1 MFWTD
6 KDNRD
11 LIADKFPWFLST
23 YDSLPHAVQR
33 ADCARYFYMLQYG
46 GCYFDLDFESLKP
59 LEPLLADVQVALGY
73 MSKNIPHELSLPNA
87 FLASVPG
94 HKLWHYVIKH
104 VLKNCESGKVN
115 IGDAH
120 RVTGPIMLKEAVA
133 DYQSTAISK
142 DLTIFPPD
150 KVYGV
155 DWLWRDDKSM
165 QSAFK
170 LAEVDLTPLLPPE
183 ALAPFAE
190 EISGRQKRRHRR
202 AEQEARM
209 AQREAADAADA
220 AAAAAIK
227 GLTAQELKAMPKPSN
242 PAAALAAASM
252 TEEDALDAAIA
263 QSLGL
268 SGSPDENGDLHGA
281 GPDGAALPP
290 EAGVSFANIAKM
302 GFAATGPKLSPGA
315 PEMGRANAQHGS
327 PGADMGGP
335 LGPVWGPQLP
345 GSKPAVAS
353 QGNSASAWG
362 SSKGSTL
369 ASQLAAAET
378 KAAAAAVD
386 AAKDRS
392 KGKKA
397 AKQMVLLST
406 TQRRYT

>member
-1 MFWTD
+1 M
-6 KDNRD
+6 
-11 LIADKFPWFLST
+11 IGSALSF
-23 YDSLPHAVQR
+23 HA
-33 ADCARYFYMLQYG
+33 G
-46 GCYFDLDFESLKP
+46 
-59 LEPLLADVQVALGY
+59 
-73 MSKNIPHELSLPNA
+73 
-87 FLASVPG
+87 
-94 HKLWHYVIKH
+94 
-104 VLKNCESGKVN
+104 
-115 IGDAH
+115 
-120 RVTGPIMLKEAVA
+120 
-133 DYQSTAISK
+133 
-142 DLTIFPPD
+142 
-150 KVYGV
+150 
-155 DWLWRDDKSM
+155 
-165 QSAFK
+165 AFK
-170 LAEVDLTPLLPPE
+170 LAEVDLNPLLPPE
-183 ALAPFAE
+183 ALGPFAE
-190 EISGRQKRRHRR
+190 EISGRQKRRDRR

-209 AQREAADAADA
+209 AQREAAAAADA

-242 PAAALAAASM
+242 PAATLAAAGM
-252 TEEDALDAAIA
+252 TEEDALGVAIA

-268 SGSPDENGDLHGA
+268 SGSPDENGGFHGA

-315 PEMGRANAQHGS
+315 PEMSRANAQHGS

-335 LGPVWGPQLP
+335 PGPNWGPQLP
-345 GSKPAVAS
+345 GSKAAVAS

-378 KAAAAAVD
+378 SAAAAAVD

-406 TQRRYT
+406 TQRHYT